1 MFAMNYHSKLIF
13 NPRGSFARI
22 FKSLGLNNKNNNFK
36 IVDQIQFYFILFKNE
51 KNLQTR
57 DK

>member
-1 MFAMNYHSKLIF
+1 MNYHSKLIF